1 MQSSPTG
8 SQSLRYLL
16 DTNIILYPHDAS
28 DPARQARAIEVLRR
42 VGVGPSAALPAQ
54 ALAEFVNVAR
64 RKFSPPLDFDTIYR
78 QVSGLA
84 RVFPV
89 FPLTPVVIL
98 EATRGARDYQFA
110 YYDAQIWAIAFLHQI
125 PVVLSEDF
133 NTGAVVKGVE
143 FRNPFADTFDLATLS

>member
-1 MQSSPTG
+1 MQSSPTD
-8 SQSLRYLL
+8 SQGLRYLL

-42 VGVGPSAALPAQ
+42 VGVGPSAAIPAQ
-54 ALAEFVNVAR
+54 VLAEFVNVAR

-78 QVSGLA
+78 QVEGLA

-89 FPLTPVVIL
+89 FPLTSAVIL
-98 EATRGARDYQFA
+98 EATRGVRVHQFA
-110 YYDAQIWAIAFLHQI
+110 YYDAQIWAIANLYQI

-133 NTGAVVKGVE
+133 NTGAVIEGVE
-143 FRNPFADTFDLATLS
+143 FLNPLADTFDLDTLS